1 MTKAGREGGKSLA
14 THLFAILFSFA
25 FISFVVA
32 TAIAA
37 YISWTV
43 YEGDAEQ
50 RLTAQLEVCAAQIDG
65 MDSEE
70 MVAKLSGVDLANT
83 RITLVASDGS
93 VLYDSEV
100 DAKDMKNH
108 GSRQEIVAAQN
119 IGESVVQRK
128 SETTGSDSLYAAVR
142 VGQDDSVLRLAE
154 TRTSLMFYLGGLLV
168 PLVLAILAA
177 ALLSALMARTI
188 TRYVTAPLLDVNLDE
203 PLNCET
209 YKEVRPLLGRMDAQR
224 AELKEQNLRLTQ
236 AVTLRR
242 EFTGNVSHEMKS
254 PLQVIGGYAELI
266 ESGITSPEDTK
277 KFAGIIRSE
286 SQTMRELIDDVLTL
300 SRLDEG
306 VSQDP
311 TPFDIA
317 AVISLVVQRLEL
329 TAESKGV
336 ALQVACEH
344 GVKALGFELQ
354 AEQAVYNLVDNAIRY
369 GNARV
374 EIRTDL
380 EGDWVRVFVSDDGPG
395 IPADQRERIFER
407 FYRLDPSRS
416 RSTGG
421 TGLGLA
427 IVKHAAEDMGG
438 SVRVQDASIG
448 GAEFVMELPA
458 QHDAA
463 RS

>member
-1 MTKAGREGGKSLA
+1 MRQAACEGGKSLA

-25 FISFVVA
+25 FISFIAA

-37 YISWTV
+37 YVSWTV

-50 RLTAQLEVCAAQIDG
+50 RLIAQLEVCATQIDDMG
-65 MDSEE
+65 SEE
-70 MVAKLSGVDLANT
+70 MVAKLSGVELANT
-83 RITLVASDGS
+83 RITLVASDGF
-93 VLYDSEV
+93 VLYDSEI
-100 DAKDMKNH
+100 DATGMGNH
-108 GSRQEIVAAQN
+108 GNRQEIVAAQN
-119 IGESVVQRK
+119 LGESVVQRK

-154 TRTSLMFYLGGLLV
+154 TRTSLMFYLGGLLA

-177 ALLSALMARTI
+177 ALLSALMARAI
-188 TRYVTAPLLDVNLDE
+188 TRYVTAPLLNVNLDE

-209 YKEVRPLLGRMDAQR
+209 YKEVRPLLARMDAQR
-224 AELKEQNLRLTQ
+224 AELKEQNMRLTQ

-277 KFAGIIRSE
+277 RFAGIIRSE

-306 VSQDP
+306 VSQAP

-317 AVISLVVQRLEL
+317 MVVSLVVQRLEL

-336 ALQVACEH
+336 SLQVACEPR
-344 GVKALGFELQ
+344 VKAMGFELQ

-369 GNARV
+369 GNTRV
-374 EIRTDL
+374 EIRTTL
-380 EGDWVRVFVSDDGPG
+380 EGDWVRVNVSDDGPG
-395 IPADQRERIFER
+395 IPVDQRERVFER

-438 SVRVQDASIG
+438 SVHVQDASIG
-448 GAEFVMELPA
+448 GAEFVMELPS
-458 QHDAA
+458 QP
-463 RS
+463 